1 MKNDTY
7 GYISED
13 ITLAVG
19 DKTKIKIGFMN
30 SKTIVYCGMI
40 SKDIFSVAL
49 LYGTGNQGFSY
60 NLFYPKNTKTIK
72 VDNDSY
78 YVVSVSEN
86 QLVIRK

>member
-30 SKTIVYCGMI
+30 AKTIVYCGMI
-40 SKDIFSVAL
+40 SKDIFSIAL

-60 NLFYPKNTKTIK
+60 NFFYPKNLKAIK
-72 VDNDSY
+72 IDNESF
-78 YVVSVSEN
+78 YVVSVNEDKIV
-86 QLVIRK
+86 LRK